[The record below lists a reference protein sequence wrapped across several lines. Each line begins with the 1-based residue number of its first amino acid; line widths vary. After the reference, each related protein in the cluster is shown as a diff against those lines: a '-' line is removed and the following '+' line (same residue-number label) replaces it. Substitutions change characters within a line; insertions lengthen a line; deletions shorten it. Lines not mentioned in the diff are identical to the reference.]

1 MNEHLARAIAK
12 YEANQINFTELFN
25 WHLRYGVVVSCF
37 DYFCMC
43 YPAQSDSPL
52 HAVER
57 HHANTLFVTFATGDM
72 RRGLEQFC
80 ELFDYIAFQR
90 SFKNSDKVKIYDM
103 QSFYLKL
110 R

>member
-1 MNEHLARAIAK
+1 MNQHLAIAIAI
-12 YEANQINFTELFN
+12 YEEAGTKFTDIFN
-25 WHLRYGVVVSCF
+25 WHLCYGVVVSCF

-43 YPAQSDSPL
+43 YPAQSNFPL
-52 HAVER
+52 RAVER

-90 SFKNSDKVKIYDM
+90 SFKNSDKIRIYDM
-103 QSFYLKL
+103 QLFYSKL